1 MAIKYDEKDNLIV
14 YAMPGGSPARDL
26 RELKARVKAVSK
38 KKPLPRR
45 KQANISKIKTVYT

>member
-26 RELKARVKAVSK
+26 RELKARAKAVAK

-45 KQANISKIKTVYT
+45 KLANLHKIQAL